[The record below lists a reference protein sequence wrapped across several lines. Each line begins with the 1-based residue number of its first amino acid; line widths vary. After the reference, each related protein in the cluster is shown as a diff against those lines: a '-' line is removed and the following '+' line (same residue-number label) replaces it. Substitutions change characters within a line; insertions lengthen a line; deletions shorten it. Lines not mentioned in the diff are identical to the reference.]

1 MNAAPAHPFVV
12 YSSCSEA
19 IVPGGDWPTL
29 YASLQALK
37 GHVQEYPGCERFDVF
52 FRVEPGEAV
61 RVHCY
66 TTWDTLEQ
74 LEVFLDRG
82 YTFERML
89 VDVSEDSRLE
99 RSLVM
104 EKAF

>member
-1 MNAAPAHPFVV
+1 MSAIQPFVV

-19 IVPGGDWPTL
+19 IVPGPEWPTL

-37 GHVQEYPGCERFDVF
+37 GHVQEYPGCQRFDVF
-52 FRVEPGEAV
+52 FRAEPDAAV
-61 RVHCY
+61 RIHCY

-74 LEVFLDRG
+74 LEVYLDRG

-89 VDVSEDSRLE
+89 SDISDDIRLE
-99 RSLVM
+99 RSMVM

>member
-1 MNAAPAHPFVV
+1 MHVVNPIVV

-37 GHVQEYPGCERFDVF
+37 AHVQEYPGCQRFDVF
-52 FRVEPGEAV
+52 FRAEPDAAV

-66 TTWDTLEQ
+66 TTWDTLDQ

-82 YTFERML
+82 YTFERL
-89 VDVSEDSRLE
+89 LADVSDDIRLE

-104 EKAF
+104 EKVF

>member
-1 MNAAPAHPFVV
+1 MNAIHPFVV

-19 IVPGGDWPTL
+19 IVSGEDWPTL
-29 YASLQALK
+29 YASLQSLK
-37 GHVQEYPGCERFDVF
+37 AHVQEYPGCQRFDVF
-52 FRVEPGEAV
+52 FRAEADEAV

-82 YTFERML
+82 YTFERL
-89 VDVSEDSRLE
+89 LTDVSENIRLE

-104 EKAF
+104 EKVF

>member
-1 MNAAPAHPFVV
+1 MSAIQPFVV

-19 IVPGGDWPTL
+19 VVPGNEWPTL

-37 GHVQEYPGCERFDVF
+37 GHVQEYPGCQGFDVF
-52 FRVEPGEAV
+52 FRAEPGAAV

-74 LEVFLDRG
+74 LEVYLDRG

-89 VDVSEDSRLE
+89 GDVSGDIRLE
-99 RSLVM
+99 RSMVM

>member
-1 MNAAPAHPFVV
+1 MNAIHPFVV

-19 IVPGGDWPTL
+19 IASGEDWPTL
-29 YASLQALK
+29 YASLQSLK
-37 GHVQEYPGCERFDVF
+37 AHVQEYPGCQRFDVF
-52 FRVEPGEAV
+52 FRAEPDEAV

-82 YTFERML
+82 YTFERL
-89 VDVSEDSRLE
+89 LTDVSANIRLE

-104 EKAF
+104 EKVF